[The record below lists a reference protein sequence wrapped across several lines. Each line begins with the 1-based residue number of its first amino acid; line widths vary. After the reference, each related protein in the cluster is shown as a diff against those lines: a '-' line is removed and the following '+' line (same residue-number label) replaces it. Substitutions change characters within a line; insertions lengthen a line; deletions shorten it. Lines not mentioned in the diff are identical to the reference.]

1 MKAVPVFAI
10 IGHPNEGK
18 SSIVAT
24 LAQDDSVP
32 ISPTPGE
39 TTRLQRFDLKAGNE
53 AVIEFIDTPGFQN
66 PQSTLAWFRQHE
78 ELGSRRMERF
88 IEEHRDDPD
97 FHHDCELLRP
107 LQEGAG
113 LLYVVDASRPM
124 TSVDVAEMEILRLT
138 ACPRMAIFNPK
149 SGERRFLESWK
160 TAFRQH
166 FNSVRTFNAQRAR
179 YPDRIDLLEAL
190 KSIDQDWEPALSRA
204 IELVRLDRMRA
215 TERAAEAIV
224 DYLDQSLRCSC
235 SSFIERESAAPLE
248 MRRLEA
254 AYKAKLEKI
263 ERSFREET
271 REIFGIKRLTVELP
285 GNSIL
290 REDLFSEK
298 TWQALGLTPKQL
310 AVAGALLGA
319 GMGAGADLAAGG
331 ITFGVFASLGAAI
344 GAGSALWKGKALARA
359 RLNQLPLGGLKVTVG
374 PNHSDHFPF
383 IQLDRFLLYA
393 SFISNWAHARQE
405 TTVRLDPRDPKQGPS
420 SSWNQ
425 AELKQVT
432 RFVRAV
438 RKARSEEIEAA
449 GRDLGQLLVRM
460 LQKDGVFRSPED
472 S

>member
-1 MKAVPVFAI
+1 MKTVPVFAI

-24 LAQDDSVP
+24 LAQDDSVA

-39 TTRLQRFDLKAGNE
+39 TVRLQRFDLKAGNE
-53 AVIEFIDTPGFQN
+53 TVIEFIDTPGFQN
-66 PQSTLAWFRQHE
+66 PQTTLAWFRKHE
-78 ELGSRRMERF
+78 ELGSSRVERF
-88 IEEHRDDPD
+88 IEEHQDDPD

-149 SGERRFLESWK
+149 SGERRFLENWK

-179 YPDRIDLLEAL
+179 YLDRIELLEAL
-190 KSIDQDWEPALSRA
+190 KSIDQDWEPALSHA
-204 IELVRLDRMRA
+204 IELVRMERSRSI
-215 TERAAEAIV
+215 ERAAEAIV

-235 SSFIERESAAPLE
+235 SSFIERESAVPLE
-248 MRRLEA
+248 RRRLEGE
-254 AYKAKLEKI
+254 YKKKLEKI
-263 ERSFREET
+263 DRSFREET
-271 REIFGIKRLTVELP
+271 RDIFGIKRLTVELP
-285 GNSIL
+285 ENSIL

-359 RLNQLPLGGLKVTVG
+359 RISHLPLGGLKITVG
-374 PNHSDHFPF
+374 PNQSEHFPF

-393 SFISNWAHARQE
+393 KFISNWAHARQE
-405 TTVRLDPRDPKQGPS
+405 TTVRLDTRDPKQGPS

-425 AELKQVT
+425 DQLKQVT

-438 RKARSEEIEAA
+438 RKERSEEIEAA
-449 GRDLGQLLVRM
+449 GRDLIQLLVRV
-460 LQKDGVFRSPED
+460 LQKDGGTNIT
-472 S
+472 

>member
-1 MKAVPVFAI
+1 MKTVPVFAI

-39 TTRLQRFDLKAGNE
+39 TIRLQRFDLKAGNE

-66 PQSTLAWFRQHE
+66 PQTTLAWFREHE
-78 ELGSRRMERF
+78 ELGNRRVERF
-88 IEEHRDDPD
+88 IEEHQDDPD

-107 LQEGAG
+107 IQEGAG

-149 SGERRFLESWK
+149 SGERRFVETWK

-166 FNSVRTFNAQRAR
+166 FNSVRTFNAQKAR
-179 YPDRIDLLEAL
+179 YLDRIELLEAL

-204 IELVRLDRMRA
+204 IELVRLDRQRA

-235 SSFIERESAAPLE
+235 SSFIERESGVPLE
-248 MRRLEA
+248 RRRLEIE
-254 AYKAKLEKI
+254 YKKKLEKI
-263 ERSFREET
+263 ERNFREET
-271 REIFGIKRLTVELP
+271 RDIFGIKRLTVELP
-285 GNSIL
+285 ANSIL

-359 RLNQLPLGGLKVTVG
+359 RISHLPLGGLKVTVG
-374 PNHSDHFPF
+374 PNQSEHFPF

-393 SFISNWAHARQE
+393 NFISNWAHARQE
-405 TTVRLDPRDPKQGPS
+405 TTVRIESRNSKQGPT

-425 AELKQVT
+425 DELKQVT
-432 RFVRAV
+432 RFVKAV
-438 RKARSEEIEAA
+438 RKRRSDDIDTA
-449 GRDLGQLLVRM
+449 GRDLIQLIAGI
-460 LQKDGVFRSPED
+460 LQKGR
-472 S
+472 

>member
-1 MKAVPVFAI
+1 MKTVPVFAI

-32 ISPTPGE
+32 ISSTPGE
-39 TTRLQRFDLKAGNE
+39 TIRLQRFDLKAGNE
-53 AVIEFIDTPGFQN
+53 TVIEFIDTPGFQN

-78 ELGSRRMERF
+78 DLGNRRMERF
-88 IEEHRDDPD
+88 IEEHQDDPD

-107 LQEGAG
+107 LQQGAG

-124 TSVDVAEMEILRLT
+124 TSVDIAEMEILRLT
-138 ACPRMAIFNPK
+138 ACPRMAIVNAK
-149 SGERRFLESWK
+149 SGERRFLENWK

-179 YPDRIDLLEAL
+179 YLDRMDLLEAL
-190 KSIDQDWEPALSRA
+190 KSIDQDWEPALSHA
-204 IELVRLDRMRA
+204 IELVRLDRERA
-215 TERAAEAIV
+215 TERTAEAIV

-235 SSFIERESAAPLE
+235 SSFIERESGVPLE
-248 MRRLEA
+248 RRKLET
-254 AYKAKLEKI
+254 AYKARLEKI
-263 ERSFREET
+263 ERRFREET
-271 REIFGIKRLTVELP
+271 REIFGINRLSVELP
-285 GNSIL
+285 ENSIL
-290 REDLFSEK
+290 GEDLFSEK

-359 RLNQLPLGGLKVTVG
+359 RISQLPLGGLKVTVG
-374 PNHSDHFPF
+374 PNQSDAFPF

-393 SFISNWAHARQE
+393 RFISNWAHARQE
-405 TTVRLDPRDPKQGPS
+405 TTVRLDPRDAKQGPS

-425 AELKQVT
+425 DELKRVT

-438 RKARSEEIEAA
+438 RKERSEEAEAA
-449 GRDLGQLLVRM
+449 GRDLIRLLTRI
-460 LQKDGVFRSPED
+460 LQEDGGRDPA
-472 S
+472 

>member
-1 MKAVPVFAI
+1 MKTVPVFAI

-39 TTRLQRFDLKAGNE
+39 TIRLQRFDLKAGNK

-66 PQSTLAWFRQHE
+66 PQTTLAWFREHE
-78 ELGSRRMERF
+78 ELGSRRVERF
-88 IEEHRDDPD
+88 IEAHQDDPD

-107 LQEGAG
+107 IQEGAG

-138 ACPRMAIFNPK
+138 ACPRMAVFNPK
-149 SGERRFLESWK
+149 SGERRFVETWK

-166 FNSVRTFNAQRAR
+166 FNAVRTFNAQKAR
-179 YPDRIDLLEAL
+179 YLDRIELLEAL

-204 IELVRLDRMRA
+204 IELVRLDRQRA

-235 SSFIERESAAPLE
+235 SSFIERESGVPLE
-248 MRRLEA
+248 RRRLEIE
-254 AYKAKLEKI
+254 YKKKLQKI
-263 ERSFREET
+263 ERNFREET
-271 REIFGIKRLTVELP
+271 RDIFGIKRLTVELP
-285 GNSIL
+285 ANSIL

-359 RLNQLPLGGLKVTVG
+359 RISHLPLGGLKVTVG
-374 PNHSDHFPF
+374 PNQSEHFPF

-393 SFISNWAHARQE
+393 NFISNWAHARQE
-405 TTVRLDPRDPKQGPS
+405 TTVRLESRSAKQGPS
-420 SSWNQ
+420 SSWSQ
-425 AELKQVT
+425 DELKQVT
-432 RFVRAV
+432 RFVKAV
-438 RKARSEEIEAA
+438 RKRRSDDIDTT
-449 GRDLGQLLVRM
+449 GRDLIQLLVRI
-460 LQKDGVFRSPED
+460 LQKDGSTGIA
-472 S
+472 